1 MRKLLLIFVVALAL
15 TAPSAARAD
24 SNGLLGGAVLGG
36 LAGSVYASGLPAT
49 AGAVGSVAASTLAA
63 IGAAVPVLAY
73 GAAGAIGA
81 ASAPVVLGIVA
92 GGVLGY
98 MLL

>member
-1 MRKLLLIFVVALAL
+1 MRKLLLISVVALAL
-15 TAPSAARAD
+15 IAPSAARAD
-24 SNGLLGGAVLGG
+24 GSGLLGGAVLGG